1 MPRLARQRSE
11 TGIYHIMQRCINKQ
25 PVIKDNE
32 DKERLLE
39 TLIRFKQVCNFELFG
54 YCFMDNHIHLLLKE
68 VVEPISLIIKR
79 ICNSYVYWVNWKYE
93 RCGPL
98 FQDRFK
104 SEAVE
109 NDRYFLTVI
118 RYIHQNP
125 VKAGIVKS
133 VSEYRWS
140 SFLEYIKE
148 PVVADVDFALNMF
161 SSDRDS
167 AIALFQT
174 FTNEQNSDQCLDY
187 DDRLRV
193 PDNMIKAMLEQHNIS
208 DINHL
213 LQLNIK
219 KRNEILKTLKK
230 VEGVTIRQLSR
241 LTGLSKS
248 VIARI

>member
-109 NDRYFLTVI
+109 NDRYF
-118 RYIHQNP
+118 
-125 VKAGIVKS
+125 
-133 VSEYRWS
+133 
-140 SFLEYIKE
+140 
-148 PVVADVDFALNMF
+148 
-161 SSDRDS
+161 
-167 AIALFQT
+167 
-174 FTNEQNSDQCLDY
+174 
-187 DDRLRV
+187 
-193 PDNMIKAMLEQHNIS
+193 
-208 DINHL
+208 
-213 LQLNIK
+213 
-219 KRNEILKTLKK
+219 
-230 VEGVTIRQLSR
+230 
-241 LTGLSKS
+241 
-248 VIARI
+248 